1 MAVDGTEFYGYVPE
15 QQMDQ
20 PQGGGGALRF
30 QVYELAAERE
40 RLCISASF
48 SAAF

>member
-1 MAVDGTEFYGYVPE
+1 MTERNF
-15 QQMDQ
+15 MDMCRNSRWINRK
-20 PQGGGGALRF
+20 GGGALRF

-40 RLCISASF
+40 RLCISAYF

>member
-1 MAVDGTEFYGYVPE
+1 MAVDGAEFYGYVPE

-20 PQGGGGALRF
+20 PQGGGALRF

-48 SAAF
+48 SAVF